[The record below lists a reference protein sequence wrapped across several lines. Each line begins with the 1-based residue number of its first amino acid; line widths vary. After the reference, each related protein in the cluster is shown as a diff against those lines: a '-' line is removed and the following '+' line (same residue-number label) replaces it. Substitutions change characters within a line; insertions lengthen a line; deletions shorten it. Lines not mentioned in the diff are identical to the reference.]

1 MIQANKS
8 KDLMG
13 IITDT
18 AQPLGAALKSTS
30 TPTANDASMLR
41 LLQLSSATLPV
52 GGYAFSHGLE
62 WALEAEWLSTSE
74 DVIEWLS
81 VQLTESVAT
90 LDLPILHRQ
99 CLALDQQDIPA
110 LIQWNDTVLACRESY
125 ELRLTDTALADAM
138 IRLLQGL
145 SIESDLLK
153 TLNEQCAKPHNISYV
168 TAFAIAATHWRI
180 SPHYAAL
187 GYAWA
192 WLENQVA
199 AATKLT
205 LFGQLSAQKAIDA
218 LMPVVEQ
225 AVSRSLL
232 ISDDAIGT
240 SLPGLAMASSHHE
253 TQYSRLFRS

>member
-1 MIQANKS
+1 MLIS
-8 KDLMG
+8 KMNRMAT
-13 IITDT
+13 ITNT
-18 AQPLGAALKSTS
+18 LSASS
-30 TPTANDASMLR
+30 TANMSDASMLR

-62 WALEAEWLSTSE
+62 WAVDAQWLSTSD
-74 DVIEWLS
+74 DVIDWLA

-99 CLALDQQDIPA
+99 CLALDQQAINT
-110 LIQWNDTVLACRESY
+110 LVEWNHYILACRESY

-138 IRLLQGL
+138 IRLLNGL
-145 SIESDLLK
+145 SIGGDCLATFNK
-153 TLNEQCAKPHNISYV
+153 TINQPHQTSFV
-168 TAFAIAATHWRI
+168 TAFAIAANHWRI
-180 SPHYAAL
+180 PAHQAAL

-192 WLENQVA
+192 WLENQIA

-205 LFGQLSAQKAIDA
+205 LFGQLTAQNALDVLIPVAEDA
-218 LMPVVEQ
+218 VNK
-225 AVSRSLL
+225 SLF

>member
-1 MIQANKS
+1 
-8 KDLMG
+8 MG
-13 IITDT
+13 IITEI
-18 AQPLGAALKSTS
+18 AQPNSTVLQS
-30 TPTANDASMLR
+30 SSSAPIASIANDASMLR
-41 LLQLSSATLPV
+41 LLQLSSSTLPV

-62 WALEAEWLSTSE
+62 WALEAEWLSTSD

-99 CLALDQQDIPA
+99 CLALEQQDIPA

-138 IRLLQGL
+138 IRLLHGL
-145 SIESDLLK
+145 SIESDLLN
-153 TLNEQCAKPHNISYV
+153 TLDNQSKKPHNISYV
-168 TAFAIAATHWRI
+168 TTFAIAATHWRI

-225 AVSRSLL
+225 AVNQSLL
-232 ISDDAIGT
+232 ISDDDIGT

>member
-1 MIQANKS
+1 MA
-8 KDLMG
+8 
-13 IITDT
+13 IITNT
-18 AQPLGAALKSTS
+18 LSTS
-30 TPTANDASMLR
+30 STANRSDASLLR

-62 WALEAEWLSTSE
+62 WAVDAQWLSTSD
-74 DVIEWLS
+74 DVIDWLA

-90 LDLPILHRQ
+90 LDLPVLQRQ
-99 CLALDQQDIPA
+99 CSALSQHDMTA
-110 LIQWNDTVLACRESY
+110 LIEWNRYILACRESY

-138 IRLLQGL
+138 IRLLKGL
-145 SIESDLLK
+145 SIGRDLFVSLDK
-153 TLNEQCAKPHNISYV
+153 TINEPHQISYV
-168 TAFAIAATHWRI
+168 TAFAIAANHWQI
-180 SPHYAAL
+180 PSHDAAL

-192 WLENQVA
+192 WLENQIA

-205 LFGQLSAQKAIDA
+205 LFGQLTAQKALDVLIPVAEDA
-218 LMPVVEQ
+218 VKQ
-225 AVSRSLL
+225 SLT